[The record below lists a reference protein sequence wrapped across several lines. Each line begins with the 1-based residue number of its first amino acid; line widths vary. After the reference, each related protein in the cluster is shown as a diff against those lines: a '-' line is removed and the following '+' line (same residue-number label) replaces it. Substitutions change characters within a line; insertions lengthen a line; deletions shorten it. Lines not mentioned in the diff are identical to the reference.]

1 MAFRTLR
8 ISELEPISVVD
19 ETLLW
24 HPLRHALGRD
34 RRSA

>member
-19 ETLLW
+19 ETRRW
-24 HPLRHALGRD
+24 HPLRQ
-34 RRSA
+34 RSA